1 MVADIPGRFGKGA
14 IPRTGFRE
22 LGPLVAGRL
31 CVGESCRSVCHF
43 SLSPLRTK
51 EVRIRLGGFHLLCV
65 APPRSLIGFL
75 PTRFTRGGPSVPS
88 GFGDLASFCFFAS
101 QTPSC
106 TRGVG
111 AGRGQEHRSMRSQQS
126 PGTAKS
132 SRLRSGF
139 LDGVGK

>member
-1 MVADIPGRFGKGA
+1 MTADIQGRLGKGA

-31 CVGESCRSVCHF
+31 RVGESCRSVCHF

-75 PTRFTRGGPSVPS
+75 PTHA
-88 GFGDLASFCFFAS
+88 L
-101 QTPSC
+101 
-106 TRGVG
+106 RGVVPQYLVALEIWPLSVFLPRARHRACVG
-111 AGRGQEHRSMRSQQS
+111 WRAEGGQEHRSVRS
-126 PGTAKS
+126 
-132 SRLRSGF
+132 R
-139 LDGVGK
+139 